1 MWSYKYINIY
11 IFAFR
16 VQNPNNTD
24 VYLNY
29 NNIII
34 YYSNIIFK

>member
-11 IFAFR
+11 IFFPFK
-16 VQNPNNTD
+16 VQNPNNGD

-29 NNIII
+29 NNII
-34 YYSNIIFK
+34 YYFNIIFK